1 MQRESKFLS
10 KIRSLNRLTK
20 QLIMAI
26 FDSIAL
32 VLVLLVSF
40 SLSLNKWNW
49 PEGELFLLIFGAPL
63 IALPIFFS
71 FKMYQSII
79 RYIGFDALFTISQAL
94 TLYAVV
100 WGLVSLMS
108 NHPYMMFIL
117 GVENDPFSSRGIYF
131 EGVSRSVIFINWMIS
146 LIVIG
151 GSRLFARW
159 IFKDYILQNSQAK
172 RNVIIYGAGVSG
184 RQLSQV
190 LKTSIEYRNV
200 GYIDDDPAKDKTYI
214 DNIPVYS
221 FAAIDELISKKN
233 VTEVLLALPSTPKKV
248 RNAIIEKLSRYS
260 VLVRSLPSVSK
271 LAEGKLKVDDL
282 LEIDINDLLHREP
295 VKPNDQLL
303 KTKVT
308 DKVVLVTGAGG
319 SIGSELCRQIISLQP
334 KRLVLYEI
342 SESSLYHIEQELIGV
357 NKSNIEIVPV
367 LGSVN
372 DVRRIN
378 KILGYYNVQTV
389 YHSAAYKHVPL
400 VEFNQTQGVLNNSI
414 GTLSVAKASISQKV
428 ETFVLISTDK
438 AVRPTSTM
446 GATKRVAELILQA
459 FSQQDHKTCF
469 TMVRFGNVLDSSG
482 SVIPLFKKQIKTGG
496 PVTVTDVNMVRYFMT
511 IPEAVQLVIQAGAMG
526 EGGDVFV
533 LNMGKPVKIYDLA
546 VKMIQLSGLQV
557 LYKNNPDGDIEI
569 SYTGLRPGEK
579 LYEELLVGNEVT
591 KTDHKM
597 IFRAKEEMIVWDKL
611 KPMLDDLKVLA
622 VDSYRHEQVK
632 ALLKK
637 IVPQFQNNSNQV
649 NDQI

>member
-557 LYKNNPDGDIEI
+557 LDKNNPDGDIEI